1 MMTHQRLVM
10 LVFFLQPIAFGAWLP
25 RIPDIQR
32 ALGLGSAELAVAL
45 LGMPIGILL
54 TLPFAGRFVARIGAR
69 ATILYGFPVF
79 LAVVWLPTWS
89 WNLTALFLFLAVV
102 GIALAT
108 IELGLNVM
116 ADAVEK
122 ETGSLIMSTCHG
134 FWSLGIMFGNLIG
147 AGLAGLHLA
156 PHTAVILVAAIVLP
170 LALAASRG
178 LPDLKG
184 AAPDPEAK
192 TMPLQLPG
200 LALLAICLFTF
211 GVTMTEGA
219 VADWSAVFLRDVF
232 GSGSVQAGIGYSVF
246 ALMVAT
252 GRFFGD
258 GLKARFG
265 AVALARACGFANV
278 VGLVLLFVSPNAVM
292 AFLGFAAMGLGV
304 SVGFPLAVTAAASLT
319 DRPSASSVAILSFI
333 ALLGFLVGPP
343 LIGFVAELGGMRL
356 GLAMLLPAAIVS
368 LLFTGALKPR
378 P

>member
-1 MMTHQRLVM
+1 MTHQRLVM

-32 ALGLGSAELAVAL
+32 ALGLGSAELALAL

-54 TLPFAGRFVARIGAR
+54 TLPFAGRFVAHIGAR

-89 WNLTALFLFLAVV
+89 WNLTVLFLFLAVV

-116 ADAVEK
+116 ADTVEK

-170 LALAASRG
+170 LSLAASRG
-178 LPDLKG
+178 LPDMKG
-184 AAPDPEAK
+184 AAPDPESKAAPFK
-192 TMPLQLPG
+192 LPG

-232 GSGSVQAGIGYSVF
+232 QSGSVQAGIGYSVF
-246 ALMVAT
+246 ALMVAA

-258 GLKARFG
+258 RLKARYG
-265 AVALARACGFANV
+265 AVNLARACGLANV
-278 VGLVLLFVSPNAVM
+278 AGLVLLFVSPNAATV
-292 AFLGFAAMGLGV
+292 FLGFAAMGLGV

-356 GLAMLLPAAIVS
+356 GLAMLLPAAVLS

>member
-25 RIPDIQR
+25 RIPDIQS
-32 ALGLGSAELAVAL
+32 ALGLGSAELALAL

-89 WNLTALFLFLAVV
+89 WNLTVLFLFLAVV

-116 ADAVEK
+116 ADTVEK

-192 TMPLQLPG
+192 TAPFQLPG

-246 ALMVAT
+246 ALMVAA